1 VSLLRILW
9 CALLLSTTMA
19 IAQSP
24 DAVKYAPRPILLMS
38 SEKDVEGVMP
48 MLFVVDGQQHIEFV
62 LISKIKESMDKG
74 GQPIR
79 LGDVLSAL
87 GEATETIN
95 KLQAENDRLRTE
107 NEKLWKVAM
116 KDAPQPQPPTVVVQ
130 QTAPQKPSP
139 LERYM
144 LLRSL
149 VSPIQPYRLPAPVN
163 PNANRIQT
171 NCTTR
176 MVGDTS
182 VTDCH

>member
-1 VSLLRILW
+1 
-9 CALLLSTTMA
+9 MA

-24 DAVKYAPRPILLMS
+24 DALKYAPRPILLMNT
-38 SEKDVEGVMP
+38 EPGGVGVMP
-48 MLFVVDGQQHIEFV
+48 MLFTTDGQGHLEF
-62 LISKIKESMDKG
+62 IPIPQIKESVDKG

-95 KLQAENDRLRTE
+95 RLQAENTRLQAE

-116 KDAPQPQPPTVVVQ
+116 KDAPKQEPPTIVVQ
-130 QTAPQKPSP
+130 QPAPRQPSP

-144 LLRSL
+144 LLRSIL
-149 VSPIQPYRLPAPVN
+149 APTQPYQLPQPVN
-163 PNANRIQT
+163 PNANRLNT

-182 VTDCH
+182 YMDCH